1 MTPPSEDI
9 IKNLEQLNAIM
20 VGTPNSWVSAT
31 IIVEEFISQSISGHV
46 VEMPFP
52 RTYSGMTRDEF
63 IDNMTSLSLTHVIT
77 NISYDAT
84 FGTTVR
90 VELKVYVAESSDH
103 QTNITP
109 EVMELFYNLPIY

>member
-1 MTPPSEDI
+1 
-9 IKNLEQLNAIM
+9 M

-31 IIVEEFISQSISGHV
+31 IKVNELRCQMIGGHM

-63 IDNMTSLSLTHVIT
+63 IDKMTSLSLTHVIT
-77 NISYDAT
+77 NIGYDTT
-84 FGTTVR
+84 FMSTVR
-90 VELKVYVAESSDH
+90 VDLKVYVAESSDH